1 MIPGLIAVTMLAWAS
16 IALHSL
22 PQFASISAL
31 MIAIVLGMLVRN
43 TVGVPATCAPGIRFS
58 LKRILRFSIMLLGF
72 QLSVR
77 QIMEVGGTLY

>member
-1 MIPGLIAVTMLAWAS
+1 MIAGLIAVTLLAWAS

-43 TVGVPATCAPGIRFS
+43 TVGVPAACAPDTRFS
-58 LKRILRFSIMLLGF
+58 LRRILRLSIMLLGF
-72 QLSVR
+72 QLSAR
-77 QIMEVGGTLY
+77 